1 MSDLPIDKVINN
13 SGLTELHL
21 GAYYQEID
29 WIRNCVEAG
38 FSINKTDYNNYT
50 PLIWAIDMSC
60 TSEIGV
66 AEKIIDYLLDKGAD
80 IDILPTGYVSIL
92 EFAKDR
98 NQEIFNYLEYR
109 LKNKK
114 PEN

>member
-1 MSDLPIDKVINN
+1 MTDSLIDKVVNN

-29 WIRNCVEAG
+29 WVRNCVEAG

-50 PLIWAIDMSC
+50 ALIWAIDMSS

-66 AEKIIDYLLDKGAD
+66 AEEIIDYLIDNGAD
-80 IDILPTGYVSIL
+80 INILPIGYISIL
-92 EFAKDR
+92 EFAKER
-98 NQEIFNYLEYR
+98 NPEIFSYLKDKHYANIR
-109 LKNKK
+109 RN
-114 PEN
+114 

>member
-1 MSDLPIDKVINN
+1 MSDLLIDKVINN

-29 WIRNCVEAG
+29 WVKNCIEAG

-60 TSEIGV
+60 TAKTGV

-80 IDILPTGYVSIL
+80 INILPTGYVSIF

-98 NQEIFNYLEYR
+98 NQEIFNYL
-109 LKNKK
+109 KDKIK
-114 PEN
+114 SENIET